1 MKLGQKIY
9 NTEEIVIHSP
19 HLQCNQNCLLAG
31 QWGSVGSLC
40 CKENVSAAWRK
51 LFGIFFVEWTCYHW
65 ILLFFLHLQY
75 LYPVI
80 PQDYFWCIW
89 NAGLTLLFFQN
100 LKYTVQLHVQHL
112 FYKKFPVIWIIVPIH
127 VRCLFVGCCLQGFVS
142 LSLIYSVYKMY
153 LRVVFFDFILLVFT
167 QDSRIILP

>member
-1 MKLGQKIY
+1 MSLQP
-9 NTEEIVIHSP
+9 EES
-19 HLQCNQNCLLAG
+19 CLA
-31 QWGSVGSLC
+31 
-40 CKENVSAAWRK
+40 
-51 LFGIFFVEWTCYHW
+51 FFVEWMCYHW

-100 LKYTVQLHVQHL
+100 LKYIVWLHAQHF
-112 FYKKFPVIWIIVPIH
+112 FYNKFPVIWIIVPIH
-127 VRCLFVGCCLQGFVS
+127 VMCLFVGCCLQGFAS

-167 QDSRIILP
+167 HFLKSANFSFGKWSATIFKNIFSAPISFSSSFETSMTKALYIWILCQ